1 MEMERLE
8 EQWCEMRNA
17 NENEND
23 REISIAYTLNKM
35 IIQTFFNISSYQ
47 LQI

>member
-1 MEMERLE
+1 MEMERAVV
-8 EQWCEMRNA
+8 RNE

-47 LQI
+47 LQF